1 MHNNGGLISHRRFSS
16 YCLRPPGV
24 TTFTVSMGVFPLE
37 FLLLG
42 DGGTYTC
49 RAINEHGEHFVMA
62 EVSVK
67 GLV

>member
-1 MHNNGGLISHRRFSS
+1 VGLSI
-16 YCLRPPGV
+16 GI
-24 TTFTVSMGVFPLE
+24 
-37 FLLLG
+37 LLSG